1 MHNLHRERPS
11 GDRPAFPSVDKT
23 KSVFLT
29 NEKTS
34 PGTIQ
39 KMPPYTRSPG
49 GMVLAHGNCERAV
62 MKEVPMARVKRILA
76 PTDFSELSKVG
87 ILYALEMAR
96 DVSAEVVVY
105 HAIDVGGQWQDRPP
119 AVAAHHDMLEESRR
133 LLDKFLADNFADC
146 IDLVEVR
153 CAVEFGTPHKNIV
166 EKAAAEGVDM
176 IVMSTHGR
184 TGLNHIIMGSVAEKV
199 VARATCP
206 VLVVPHD
213 ARRPALA
220 AAL

>member
-1 MHNLHRERPS
+1 
-11 GDRPAFPSVDKT
+11 
-23 KSVFLT
+23 
-29 NEKTS
+29 
-34 PGTIQ
+34 
-39 KMPPYTRSPG
+39 
-49 GMVLAHGNCERAV
+49 
-62 MKEVPMARVKRILA
+62 MARVKRILA
-76 PTDFSELSKVG
+76 PTDFSDLSKVG
-87 ILYALEMAR
+87 IRYAFEMAR
-96 DVSAEVVVY
+96 DVSAEVIVY
-105 HAIDVGGQWQDRPP
+105 HAIDVGGEWKDRQWKDRPP
-119 AVAAHHDMLEESRR
+119 KVAAYHDMLEESRR

-166 EKAAAEGVDM
+166 EKAAAKGVDM

-213 ARRPALA
+213 ERRPALA
-220 AAL
+220 G

>member
-1 MHNLHRERPS
+1 M
-11 GDRPAFPSVDKT
+11 T
-23 KSVFLT
+23 
-29 NEKTS
+29 
-34 PGTIQ
+34 
-39 KMPPYTRSPG
+39 
-49 GMVLAHGNCERAV
+49 
-62 MKEVPMARVKRILA
+62 KEVSMARVKKILA

-87 ILYALEMAR
+87 IRYALEMAR
-96 DVSAEVVVY
+96 DASAEVVVY
-105 HAIDVGGQWQDRPP
+105 HAIDVGGQWNDRPP
-119 AVAAHHDMLEESRR
+119 AVAAHHDILEESRR

-153 CAVEFGTPHKNIV
+153 RAVEIGAPHKNIV

-213 ARRPALA
+213 ERRPALPA
-220 AAL
+220 AV